1 MDLRLQ
7 KLFNF
12 FELFREII
20 LNKFNMKK
28 TRARSPV
35 AAVWR
40 DITRKLNTLKNEDR
54 HTGLMYMDKDTR
66 ASTLL
71 DIIHEISDKHPVPL
85 GVYGGS
91 LLEKVD
97 GHYKVVRK
105 FGTTP
110 SLRTGDIR
118 RASSMPL
125 EELAQIRKK
134 NLTEGNDMPP
144 VIYRFKPK
152 SGVPIYLKNST
163 IIGLDDLN
171 HLMVLK
177 QKPHFNRKYDED
189 AKSIL
194 EHLATLAHTAMSKS
208 GKYGPMKD
216 AIRQAKTIIRE
227 IIPTKIPPYKGWDIG
242 VLHQSA
248 EEDVGG
254 DYFQFHEDTNSMGI
268 IMADATGHG
277 LPAALTASRIHETW
291 LKECTQRP
299 ENLMSAIND
308 RLEKATN
315 SKKYAGVVYVELSG
329 NLMTYAIHAC
339 PPPILPRRT
348 TCKKIEKH
356 GQLLGVETGININLG
371 HMMFKPGQTVVLYT
385 DGATDQLDKNGIFWG
400 QKRFQK
406 SAMSHYGKSS
416 QEIALEIG
424 RDIHDYQGD
433 MAPSDD
439 TTLIV
444 LTKL

>member
-1 MDLRLQ
+1 
-7 KLFNF
+7 
-12 FELFREII
+12 
-20 LNKFNMKK
+20 MKK
-28 TRARSPV
+28 ARVRSPV
-35 AAVWR
+35 AEVWK
-40 DITRKLNTLKNEDR
+40 DITRKLNTLKSEDR

-97 GHYKVVRK
+97 GHYKVVKK

-134 NLTEGNDMPP
+134 NLTEGNDIPP
-144 VIYRFKPK
+144 VIYRFKPE
-152 SGVPIYLKNST
+152 SGAPKYLKNST
-163 IIGLDDLN
+163 IIGLDNLN
-171 HLMVLK
+171 RLMVLK
-177 QKPHFNRKYDED
+177 QKPNFNRKYDED
-189 AKSIL
+189 AESIL
-194 EHLATLAHTAMSKS
+194 EHLATLAHTAMSKG
-208 GKYGPMKD
+208 GKYEPMRE
-216 AIRQAKTIIRE
+216 AIKQAKGIIRE

-242 VLHQSA
+242 VFYQSA

-254 DYFQFHEDTNSMGI
+254 DYFQYHVGSNSMEI

-291 LKECTQRP
+291 LKEYDQRP
-299 ENLMSAIND
+299 EKIITAFND

-315 SKKYAGVVYVELSG
+315 SKKYAGAVYVELSD
-329 NLMTYAIHAC
+329 NFMTYAIHGC
-339 PPPILPRRT
+339 PPPILPRRS
-348 TCKKIEKH
+348 TCKRIEKT
-356 GQLLGVETGININLG
+356 GQLLGVDMGMDVNLS
-371 HMMFKPGQTVVLYT
+371 HMMFKPKQTIILYT
-385 DGATDQLDKNGIFWG
+385 DGATDQLDKEGILWG

-406 SAMSHYGKSS
+406 SAMSHYGKSA
-416 QEIALEIG
+416 QEIATGIG
-424 RDIHDYQGD
+424 RDIHNYQGD
-433 MAPSDD
+433 MDPSDD
-439 TTLIV
+439 ITIIAI
-444 LTKL
+444 TKL